1 MSATAFNVAFQSE
14 TMRAVSASASA
25 VAMSLFSGI
34 FNLGIGSGTFLGGIV
49 STHLSINMV
58 GFAGGILA
66 LIGSLYCAVV
76 LVKKIRG

>member
-1 MSATAFNVAFQSE
+1 
-14 TMRAVSASASA
+14 
-25 VAMSLFSGI
+25 MSLFSGI

-49 STHLSINMV
+49 STHLSINLV